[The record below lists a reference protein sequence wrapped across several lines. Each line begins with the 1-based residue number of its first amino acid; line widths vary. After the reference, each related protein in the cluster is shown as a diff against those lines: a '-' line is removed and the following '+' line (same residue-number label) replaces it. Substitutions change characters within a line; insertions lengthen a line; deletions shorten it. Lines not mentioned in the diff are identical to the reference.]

1 MDATLTMTKPFFLRL
16 MIGQAGPA
24 ELLTSKETKIDG
36 SLLALQRFFG
46 LIDRAP
52 GNFPIVTR

>member
-1 MDATLTMTKPFFLRL
+1 MT
-16 MIGQAGPA
+16 GQAGPA